1 MVTSKDPSSF
11 QQHHLSCNIIL
22 ATISSFL
29 SYDIILGR
37 LWFSLFRPY
46 YHTIHYNFQLNNL
59 CCLQESLKTLLTVLV
74 ETYLCSMTRQ
84 STSRWESSIP
94 RPWSSTTRPQFLD
107 PQFLVLISLIL
118 DPQFLILDPWFL
130 VPGPWSST
138 PRPWSLILDT
148 QFLVLNSSILIL
160 NSSFLILDP
169 QLLVLDPW
177 YLILNSSSSIPWY
190 LILNSLILD
199 PQFFVLNS
207 LILDPRFLI
216 LDPWF
221 LVLDPWPSIPRH
233 WSLVLY
239 HDPWQWQIL
248 WRDDLDPDDKWKL
261 KSGCCSLSP
270 CSAIVLWCY
279 IARVLLWVELH
290 WVVYIG
296 ARALS
301 QRAPDW
307 GLEHRCA
314 SFWKRLKVTAWLVC
328 GLLLVAASGIGG
340 WPT

>member
-1 MVTSKDPSSF
+1 
-11 QQHHLSCNIIL
+11 
-22 ATISSFL
+22 
-29 SYDIILGR
+29 
-37 LWFSLFRPY
+37 
-46 YHTIHYNFQLNNL
+46 
-59 CCLQESLKTLLTVLV
+59 
-74 ETYLCSMTRQ
+74 MTRQ

-118 DPQFLILDPWFL
+118 DPQL
-130 VPGPWSST
+130 
-138 PRPWSLILDT
+138 
-148 QFLVLNSSILIL
+148 LVLNSLILNSSSSIPWHLIL
-160 NSSFLILDP
+160 NSSFLILDSSSLVLDP

-177 YLILNSSSSIPWY
+177 SLILNSSSSIPRSWSSIPHSWS
-190 LILNSLILD
+190 LILNSSSLI
-199 PQFFVLNS
+199 LNS

-314 SFWKRLKVTAWLVC
+314 FFGRD
-328 GLLLVAASGIGG
+328 
-340 WPT
+340 

>member
-29 SYDIILGR
+29 SYDIILFVYR
-37 LWFSLFRPY
+37 KVWRPY
-46 YHTIHYNFQLNNL
+46 SQCWWRHICARWQDNL
-59 CCLQESLKTLLTVLV
+59 H
-74 ETYLCSMTRQ
+74 
-84 STSRWESSIP
+84 P
-94 RPWSSTTRPQFLD
+94 GGNPQFLA
-107 PQFLVLISLIL
+107 
-118 DPQFLILDPWFL
+118 
-130 VPGPWSST
+130 
-138 PRPWSLILDT
+138 
-148 QFLVLNSSILIL
+148 
-160 NSSFLILDP
+160 LDP
-169 QLLVLDPW
+169 QLLVLNS
-177 YLILNSSSSIPWY
+177 LILNSSSSIPWY
-190 LILNSLILD
+190 LILNSSFLILD
-199 PQFFVLNS
+199 SSSLVLDPQLLVLDPWSLILNSSSSIPRSWSSIPHSWSLILNSSS
-207 LILDPRFLI
+207 LILDTWSSILRPQFLDTWSLIPWSLILNSSSSIPWYLILDSSFLI

-279 IARVLLWVELH
+279 IARVLLWVEIHWVLYIGWSTLGGLY

-296 ARALS
+296 WRY
-301 QRAPDW
+301 
-307 GLEHRCA
+307 
-314 SFWKRLKVTAWLVC
+314 T
-328 GLLLVAASGIGG
+328 G
-340 WPT
+340 WSILAHERSHKELPTEV